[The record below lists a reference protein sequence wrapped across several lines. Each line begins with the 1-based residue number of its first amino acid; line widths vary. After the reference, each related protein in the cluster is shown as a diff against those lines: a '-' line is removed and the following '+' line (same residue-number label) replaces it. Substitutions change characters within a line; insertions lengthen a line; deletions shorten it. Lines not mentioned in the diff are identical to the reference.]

1 MYTTWKKNWGYIG
14 IILTVCL
21 SVCPLV
27 LICPSFC
34 AIVSNRY
41 LSYEEIKHWKILLYI
56 KNAHDLQVYYN
67 FDTRS
72 IENKTKNIFQIKAI
86 ISFEGINT
94 FLK

>member
-41 LSYEEIKHWKILLYI
+41 LSYE
-56 KNAHDLQVYYN
+56 
-67 FDTRS
+67 DTLEDFTS
-72 IENKTKNIFQIKAI
+72 HKECT
-86 ISFEGINT
+86 
-94 FLK
+94 